1 MELRYLFLLACP
13 IGMGLMMWMM
23 SRNTSSAPGADLSD
37 LTPEQRLGLLE
48 QRSLQVARELAAARD
63 PSTGAPAAVSVPSAV
78 PSTPT
83 KP

>member
-1 MELRYLFLLACP
+1 MDPRYLLLLACP

-23 SRNTSSAPGADLSD
+23 TRGNSSAPRADLSD

-48 QRSLQVARELAAARD
+48 QRSQQVTRELAAARD
-63 PSTGAPAAVSVPSAV
+63 PGTSEVPATPS
-78 PSTPT
+78 

>member
-1 MELRYLFLLACP
+1 MDPRYLLLLACP

-23 SRNTSSAPGADLSD
+23 SRGSSSAPPAGLSD

-48 QRSLQVARELAAARD
+48 QRSQQVARELAAARD
-63 PSTGAPAAVSVPSAV
+63 PGANEGSSSTS
-78 PSTPT
+78 